1 MSPAD
6 KAKAKADRIA
16 ARKAQYASDAAQAK
30 ADRIDAR
37 VTARREAKASAIA
50 SRLLAGKMKPFSE
63 MSWQEIFD
71 FIIGRDRWTGSG
83 RWDVA

>member
-30 ADRIDAR
+30 ADRIAAR
-37 VTARREAKASAIA
+37 VTAQRQAKASAIA
-50 SRLLAGKMKPFSE
+50 DRLLAGKMKPWSE
-63 MSWQEIFD
+63 MSWQEVFD
-71 FIIGRDRWTGSG
+71 ILIGRDRWTKTN